1 VEDGGGVSEEGQ
13 IDEPRSEDGAA
24 PVAALDLGSNSFHLI
39 IARVIGGQLGVVDK
53 LRDPV
58 RMAAG
63 LDKNNQIS
71 EEALGRVLESLGR
84 FRQYLHDIPDE
95 RVRAIGTNAFRK
107 AKNSNRVLEQASDAL
122 GYPIEV
128 LSGAEEARLIYLG
141 VAHDRP
147 RSDGGRLVID
157 IGGGSTECILG
168 RGFATIFTDSLH
180 MGCVS
185 FSRRFF
191 PEGKLS
197 RRAFR
202 KAEIA
207 ARLEFETLEERYRRR
222 GWTECIGSSGT
233 INALAEILAETGDGE
248 ITLSALKQ
256 IRRLMLDAESIAKLD
271 LPGMQNDRREVLAGG
286 LAILKAAF
294 ESMEIRSMHASKA
307 ALREGVVYDLLGRI
321 NQEDVRDRTI
331 RMLSERYHIDQDHA
345 ERVERTALYCF
356 DQLGGTWKLDPIRDA
371 QLLAW
376 AARTHEIGLALAYS
390 GHQKHG
396 HYILRNSDMP
406 GFSRQ
411 EQERLSMIV
420 RGHRGKLSRLDFSE
434 FDSGWR
440 KRLLRLILILRIATR
455 LHRTRSPE
463 ALPFFRISAKAGT
476 LSIALPA
483 EWLGEHP
490 LTWSD
495 LEEEAARLDGSGYQL
510 KVATS

>member
-1 VEDGGGVSEEGQ
+1 VSEEGK
-13 IDEPRSEDGAA
+13 IDEARSEDGTA

-63 LDKNNQIS
+63 FDKDNQLS
-71 EEALGRVLESLGR
+71 EEALERVLESLGR

-107 AKNSNRVLEQASDAL
+107 ARNSNRILEQASEAL

-147 RSDGGRLVID
+147 RSEGGRLVID

-168 RGFATIFTDSLH
+168 RGFATVFTDSLH

-191 PEGKLS
+191 PEGKLT

-207 ARLEFETLEERYRRR
+207 ARLEFEPLEERYLRR
-222 GWTECIGSSGT
+222 GWSECIGSSGT
-233 INALAEILAETGDGE
+233 INALAEILTETGIGDGE
-248 ITLSALKQ
+248 ITLPALKQ
-256 IRRLMLDAESIAKLD
+256 IRRLMLDAESTSKLE
-271 LPGMQNDRREVLAGG
+271 LPGMQSDRREVLAGG

-294 ESMEIRSMHASKA
+294 ESMQIRSMHTSRA

-356 DQLGGTWKLDPIRDA
+356 DQLGGSWKLDPIRDA
-371 QLLAW
+371 RLLAW
-376 AARTHEIGLALAYS
+376 AARTHEIGLALSYS

-420 RGHRGKLSRLDFSE
+420 RGHRGKLSRLELTE

-455 LHRTRSPE
+455 LHRTRSPK
-463 ALPFFRISAKAGT
+463 ALPFFRITANSDELTIT
-476 LSIALPA
+476 LPS
-483 EWLGEHP
+483 EWLEEHP
-490 LTWSD
+490 LTGSD

-510 KVATS
+510 KVTTT

>member
-1 VEDGGGVSEEGQ
+1 MTQDERTE
-13 IDEPRSEDGAA
+13 EPRSEKGAA
-24 PVAALDLGSNSFHLI
+24 PIAALDLGSNSFHLI

-63 LDKNNQIS
+63 LDAKKNIS
-71 EEALGRVLESLGR
+71 EEALERVLASLAR
-84 FRQYLHDIPDE
+84 FREYLHDIPDE

-107 AKNSNRVLEQASDAL
+107 AKNSNHVLEQASEAL
-122 GYPIEV
+122 GYPLEV

-147 RSDGGRLVID
+147 RTDGGRLVID

-168 RGFATIFTDSLH
+168 RGFTTVFTDSLH

-191 PEGKLS
+191 PDGKLT

-233 INALAEILAETGDGE
+233 INAIAEILRETGVSDGE

-256 IRRLMLDAESIAKLD
+256 IRRLMLDAETVSKLD

-294 ESMEIRSMHASKA
+294 ESMEIKSMHASKA

-331 RMLSERYHIDQDHA
+331 RMLSERYHIDEDHA
-345 ERVERTALYCF
+345 ARVERTALYCF
-356 DQLGGTWKLDPIRDA
+356 DQLASTWKFDPIRDA

-434 FDSGWR
+434 FDNAWR

-455 LHRTRSPE
+455 MHRTRSPQ
-463 ALPFFRISAKAGT
+463 ALPFFEITAKSGSIS
-476 LSIALPA
+476 IRLPEA
-483 EWLGEHP
+483 WLEEHP
-490 LTWSD
+490 LTRSD
-495 LEEEAARLDGSGYQL
+495 LEDEASRFDNSGYRL
-510 KVATS
+510 EVATA